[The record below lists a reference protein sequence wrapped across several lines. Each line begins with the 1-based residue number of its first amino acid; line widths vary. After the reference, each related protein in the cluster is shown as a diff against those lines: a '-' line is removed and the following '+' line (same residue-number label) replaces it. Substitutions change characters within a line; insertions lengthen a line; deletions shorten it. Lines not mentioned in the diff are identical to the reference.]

1 MCFWILYQDS
11 PSCSSV
17 CAYDFRWNLNVTLL
31 NLFFP
36 PDISGRS
43 TTVRPLNCRCCSR
56 SATRLSAATRGASEE
71 ATSNASATNVNSTTI
86 ASRDQRRTSATSSN
100 QARHGRH
107 HRRRNRWCCDKH
119 FLPVM
124 PKSFNIFLLSAME
137 RGIRFVCFRFLRF

>member
-1 MCFWILYQDS
+1 METITEEVLFVKAETFFDQ
-11 PSCSSV
+11 
-17 CAYDFRWNLNVTLL
+17 LL
-31 NLFFP
+31 NWSLGIAAVFQILCLICVGFAA
-36 PDISGRS
+36 SGSRNKGRS

-107 HRRRNRWCCDKH
+107 HRRRNR
-119 FLPVM
+119 
-124 PKSFNIFLLSAME
+124 
-137 RGIRFVCFRFLRF
+137 